1 MARNQLSEFEIRTRK
16 EISSN
21 LKKYTKNITQGKL
34 SEMTG
39 IPASTISGYFAERS
53 TINAGNLQ
61 KIADVLNIDKSDI
74 DPRFNDEKPKDD
86 GITLF
91 RFDTSGLSDSETE
104 EFEFEINAIAEILKE
119 RVQRKD
125 MGK

>member
-61 KIADVLNIDKSDI
+61 KIADVLNINKSDI
-74 DPRFNDEKPKDD
+74 DPRFNEEKQDD

-91 RFDTSGLSDSETE
+91 RFDTSGLSNSEAE
-104 EFEFEINAIAEILKE
+104 EFEKEINEIAEILKE
-119 RVQRKD
+119 RVQRKN